1 MTRDDLIELLR
12 RRSGAS
18 WELYEKR
25 ALARETRSTAEGVT
39 ASERREEGWAARF
52 WESGAGRFAAASSPE
67 RLAVALKAVAAL
79 PGAPGPS
86 PDWPEGGG
94 GAAPPDPP
102 DPAEPPRELFE
113 DLARELAAESRG
125 EAVLTELTLRR
136 GLVTER
142 VANGK
147 GGEAALAS
155 ERFDGVAL
163 AVGRRGSDACE
174 ARLVFRAEGGL
185 DVPALARR
193 LADRATLPLSGRATP
208 FTRGAWLLDPSVAA
222 ALLSALAPLF
232 TADSLPPW
240 VSRSR
245 FASSLVTLV
254 DDATADA
261 AFDGEGVPTRRCVLV
276 TDGRFRA
283 RLHDLTSAKRLGAK
297 PTGHGA
303 RPSYRQPPAAAPRR
317 LFLETTAGT
326 APLELLA
333 SVSRGLFAAAPT
345 APVRVDLAADRFSLE
360 FTGVA
365 IVAGRAQGPI
375 AGARATGRVSELL
388 HRIAAVATD
397 RQFFPMPDPVG
408 APTLLVE
415 RCAFD

>member
-1 MTRDDLIELLR
+1 MKRDDLIELLH
-12 RRSGAS
+12 RRSGTS

-25 ALARETRSTAEGVT
+25 ALSREIRSTAEGVT
-39 ASERREEGWAARF
+39 AGERREEGWAARF
-52 WESGAGRFAAASSPE
+52 WESGAGRFSAASSAD
-67 RLAVALKAVAAL
+67 RLAAAVKSAASL

-86 PDWPEGGG
+86 PDWPEGGSG
-94 GAAPPDPP
+94 APPSPP
-102 DPAEPPRELFE
+102 EPAEPPRELFE
-113 DLARELAAESRG
+113 ALARELAAESRG
-125 EAVLTELTLRR
+125 EAVLSELTLRR
-136 GLVTER
+136 GLVTQR
-142 VANGK
+142 IANGK
-147 GGEAALAS
+147 GGDAALAS

-163 AVGRRGSDACE
+163 AVGRRGAAACE

-185 DVPALARR
+185 EVPALARR

-208 FTRGAWLLDPSVAA
+208 FTRGALLLDPSVAA

-232 TADSLPPW
+232 TADSLPRW
-240 VSRSR
+240 VSRTR

-254 DDATADA
+254 DDAAADA
-261 AFDGEGVPTRRCVLV
+261 PCDGEGVPTRRCVLV
-276 TDGRFRA
+276 TDGRLRA
-283 RLHDLTSAKRLGAK
+283 RLHDLSSAKRLGAK
-297 PTGHGA
+297 PTGHGV

-317 LFLETTAGT
+317 LFFETTAGK
-326 APLELLA
+326 APLELLS
-333 SVSRGLFAAAPT
+333 SVSRGLFAAAPI
-345 APVRVDLAADRFSLE
+345 APVSVDLAADRFCLE

-365 IVAGRAQGPI
+365 VVGGHAQGPI

>member
-1 MTRDDLIELLR
+1 MKRAELIELLH
-12 RRSGAS
+12 RRSGTT
-18 WELYEKR
+18 WELYEKH
-25 ALARETRSTAEGVT
+25 ALSRETRSTAEGVT
-39 ASERREEGWAARF
+39 ACERREEGWAARF

-67 RLAVALKAVAAL
+67 RLAAAVGSASAL
-79 PGAPGPS
+79 PGAGGPA
-86 PDWPEGGG
+86 PDWPEGSS
-94 GAAPPDPP
+94 AMPPAPPEPG
-102 DPAEPPRELFE
+102 EPPQELFE
-113 DLARELAAESRG
+113 ALARELAAESRG
-125 EAVLTELTLRR
+125 EAVLSELTLRR

-147 GGEAALAS
+147 GGDAAIAS
-155 ERFDGVAL
+155 ERFDGIAQ
-163 AVGRRGSDACE
+163 AVGRRGAAACE
-174 ARLVFRAEGGL
+174 ARLVFRAEGAL

-208 FTRGAWLLDPSVAA
+208 FPRGAWLLDPSVAA

-276 TDGRFRA
+276 TDGRFRS
-283 RLHDLTSAKRLGAK
+283 RLHDLSSAMRLGAK
-297 PTGHGA
+297 PTGHGT
-303 RPSYRQPPAAAPRR
+303 RPSYRKPPAAAPRR
-317 LFLETTAGT
+317 LFLETTSGK

-333 SVSRGLFAAAPT
+333 SVSRGLFAAAPI

-365 IVAGRAQGPI
+365 IVGGRAQGPI

>member
-1 MTRDDLIELLR
+1 MKREELVDLLAG
-12 RRSGAS
+12 RSGAS

-25 ALARETRSTAEGVT
+25 AFSRESRTTADGVT
-39 ASERREEGWAARF
+39 SCERREEGWAARF

-67 RLAVALKAVAAL
+67 RLAAAVRSVAGL
-79 PGAPGPS
+79 PGAPGPA
-86 PDWPEGGG
+86 PEWPE
-94 GAAPPDPP
+94 ATSNPPPAPAEPV
-102 DPAEPPRELFE
+102 EPPREIHE
-113 DLARELAAESRG
+113 ALARELAAESRG
-125 EAVLTELTLRR
+125 EAVLSELTLRR
-136 GLVTER
+136 GCVTER
-142 VANGK
+142 IANGK
-147 GGEAALAS
+147 GGDVALAS
-155 ERFDGVAL
+155 ERLDGVAL
-163 AVGRRGSDACE
+163 AVGRRGAAACE
-174 ARLVFRAEGGL
+174 ARLVFRGEGGL

-208 FTRGAWLLDPSVAA
+208 FTRGAWLLDPSVGA
-222 ALLSALAPLF
+222 ALISALAPLF

-245 FASSLVTLV
+245 FASPAVTLV

-261 AFDGEGVPTRRCVLV
+261 AFDGEGVPSRRCVLV
-276 TDGRFRA
+276 ADGRLRA
-283 RLHDLTSAKRLGAK
+283 RLHDLASARRLGAK

-303 RPSYRQPPAAAPRR
+303 RPSYRTPPAAAARR
-317 LFLETTAGT
+317 LFLETTAGQ
-326 APLELLA
+326 APLDLLG

-345 APVRVDLAADRFSLE
+345 SPVRVDLAADRFWLE

-365 IVAGRAQGPI
+365 ITGGRAQGPI

-388 HRIAAVATD
+388 QRIEAVATD
-397 RQFFPMPDPVG
+397 RQFFPLPDPVG